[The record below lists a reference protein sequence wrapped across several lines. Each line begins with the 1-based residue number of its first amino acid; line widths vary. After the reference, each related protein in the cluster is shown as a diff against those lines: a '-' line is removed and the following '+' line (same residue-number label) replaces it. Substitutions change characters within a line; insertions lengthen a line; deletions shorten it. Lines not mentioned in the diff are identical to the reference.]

1 VLPMAEAHPTGGS
14 LTARA
19 FWLISAKTLA
29 FVLSF
34 ALPLILVRRLS
45 QAEFGLYKQAFLVV
59 GTAAAVLPLSF
70 VMSAFYFLP
79 RERGRQG
86 AVVLNILIFNS
97 LVGGAALLVL
107 LARPG
112 LLGAIFN
119 SPALVPY
126 APLIGLLIFFWIVS
140 YFLEIGSIANQDSKL
155 SAAFIVGSQLTKTA
169 LLVSAAV
176 FFSSVG
182 ALLYAAV
189 AQGALQT
196 VALVIYLRWR
206 FGPFWRGFDWGVMRR
221 QLAYAL
227 PLGLG
232 AILYVAMADM
242 HNYFVSY
249 RFGEAAFAVY
259 AVGCFSLPLVG
270 IIMESVGTVMIARVS
285 QLQSEGDAR
294 GIVEVTA
301 AAMRK
306 LAAVYFPLYALLLVV
321 GREFIHF
328 LFTERYAASWPVF
341 AVNLTTLPFLVLI
354 ADPIIRAHAE
364 HRFFLL
370 KVRAVTI
377 LLLFGA
383 LWLATDRFGLLGA
396 VAAMVAASV
405 ADRLIEAFKAWSI
418 VGVTRRD
425 VGLLKDVGK
434 VGVAAAAAAC
444 VTAAARLLFAGAR
457 PFYVLAAC
465 GAVFGCVY
473 LALLLALGVPTAEER
488 EMVRGKLGLVQRLRF
503 GRRRAADPLV

>member
-1 VLPMAEAHPTGGS
+1 VADSTPTTGS

-29 FVLSF
+29 FALGF
-34 ALPLILVRRLS
+34 ALPLILVRRLT

-59 GTAAAVLPLSF
+59 GTAAAILPLSF

-79 RERGRQG
+79 RERERRG
-86 AVVLNILIFNS
+86 AVVLNIMIFNS
-97 LVGGAALLVL
+97 LVGGAALVAL
-107 LARPG
+107 LAWPG

-126 APLIGLLIFFWIVS
+126 APLIGLLILFWIVS
-140 YFLEIGSIANQDSKL
+140 YLLEIGSIANQDSKL

-169 LLVSAAV
+169 LLVSAAI
-176 FFSSVG
+176 FFASVG
-182 ALLYAAV
+182 ALLVAAV
-189 AQGALQT
+189 VQGALQT
-196 VALVIYLRWR
+196 FALVVYLRAR
-206 FGPFWRGFDWGVMRR
+206 FGRFWRSFDRGVMRR

-232 AILYVAMADM
+232 ALLYVAMSDL
-242 HNYFVSY
+242 HNYVVSY

-270 IIMESVGTVMIARVS
+270 IIMESIGAVMIARVS
-285 QLQSEGDAR
+285 QLQSEGDTR
-294 GIVEVTA
+294 GIIAVTA

-328 LFTERYAASWPVF
+328 LFTERYAASWPIF

-364 HRFFLL
+364 HRYFLL

-377 LLLFGA
+377 VLLFCA
-383 LWLATDRFGLLGA
+383 LWLATGRFGLIGA
-396 VAAMVAASV
+396 ITVMACASV
-405 ADRLIEAFKAWSI
+405 ADRLVEAFKAWSI

-425 VGLLKDVGK
+425 AHLLKDVGK
-434 VGVAAAAAAC
+434 IGLAAATAAC
-444 VTAAARLLFAGAR
+444 VTAGVRLFVAGAR
-457 PFYVLAAC
+457 PFYVLAVC
-465 GAVFGCVY
+465 GVVFGCAY
-473 LALLLALGVPTAEER
+473 LALLFALGVPTAEER
-488 EMVRGKLGLVQRLRF
+488 GVVRGKLGVVQGLLRW
-503 GRRRAADPLV
+503 RRRAADPLI